1 MFVNLFRICLIGLA
15 VTACASTEP
24 RTYFFDEVAV
34 VNRSRAPVTDV
45 TIRDV
50 KNDRLFSCGNVAP
63 FGICANRFA
72 QRPYQ
77 RNPIQ
82 ISWTIGNSTRQ
93 TREIQ
98 VDVPAGLDPGTLLRG
113 VLEIRPTG
121 DISVYLRPAGR
132 RN

>member
-1 MFVNLFRICLIGLA
+1 MKLFHTCLIGLSLSGCA
-15 VTACASTEP
+15 ATAP
-24 RTYFFDEVAV
+24 RTYFFDEIAV
-34 VNRSRAPVTDV
+34 INRSRAPVTDV

-72 QRPYQ
+72 QRPHQ

-82 ISWTIGNSTRQ
+82 ITWTIGGNTRQ
-93 TREIQ
+93 SREFQ

-113 VLEIRPTG
+113 MLEITPTG
-121 DISVYLRPAGR
+121 DIGVYLRPAGR